1 MDNQLPAGW
10 RRTTLGSIAEW
21 GSGGTPSRRNSEF
34 FRGNI
39 PWVKTGELTGKYVR
53 DSEEKI
59 SVEGLQKSSA
69 KLFPAGSVG
78 IAMYGAT
85 IGKLSIFAI
94 DATTNQACAVAIPNK
109 DMLHNEFLYY
119 FLLSEKQ
126 KLIDSGK
133 GGAQPNISQGLL
145 KSWPIALPDVP
156 EQKCIVAKIEELFS
170 ELDNGIKSLKTARE
184 QLKIYRQSLL
194 KHAFEGKLTEQW
206 RKENTDKLET
216 PEQLLARIQQERE
229 AHYQQQLDEWKLTV
243 KEWEESKRDGIKPKN
258 PVKPDAL
265 SVSNIRPQILLPEN
279 WCWMK
284 FGDVV
289 TIASNLVPPLD
300 YKNLPHIAP
309 DNIERD
315 TGKLLSYKTVEE
327 DGVTSPKH
335 YFYSGQIIYSK
346 IRPNLSKLV
355 YVDFDG
361 LCSAD
366 MYPLQSD
373 CYRHIFLK
381 YLMLTKDFVT
391 QASTAGS
398 RSVLPKINQTELSKL
413 LVPLCGLKEQQ
424 EIVSQLEEKLSII
437 EQNEK
442 EIEAALAK
450 ADLLRQSILKKAF
463 SGQLVPQDLNSEPAS
478 ELLARVQTE
487 SEIIKTQ
494 NSKKARGAK

>member
-206 RKENTDKLET
+206 RKENTDKLKT
-216 PEQLLARIQQERE
+216 PEQLLTRIQQERE
-229 AHYQQQLDEWKLTV
+229 VRYQQQLKAWELAV
-243 KEWEESKRDGIKPKN
+243 KEWKVNGEKGKKPGRPKQITGELEPFVETIKIPPVWSTVTLEMLNADIFDGP
-258 PVKPDAL
+258 
-265 SVSNIRPQILLPEN
+265 
-279 WCWMK
+279 
-284 FGDVV
+284 FG
-289 TIASNLVPPLD
+289 SNLKSSD
-300 YKNLPHIAP
+300 YVDQGVRVIRLENVGHMEF
-309 DNIERD
+309 IED
-315 TGKLLSYKTVEE
+315 KYSYVTEEKYKEIKKHTV
-327 DGVTSPKH
+327 
-335 YFYSGQIIYSK
+335 YSGDIIFSSFITEGIRAIILPDK
-346 IRPNLSKLV
+346 IDRAINKADCFCIRVHGTFYLTEFLAWYLSSRGAYRQVESEIHGIGRPRINTT
-355 YVDFDG
+355 
-361 LCSAD
+361 
-366 MYPLQSD
+366 Q
-373 CYRHIFLK
+373 LK
-381 YLMLTKDFVT
+381 RF
-391 QASTAGS
+391 
-398 RSVLPKINQTELSKL
+398 
-413 LVPLCGLKEQQ
+413 LVPLCSVDEQKEVISRVKNILAEADRMDDSLEA
-424 EIVSQLEEKLSII
+424 EIQRS
-437 EQNEK
+437 
-442 EIEAALAK
+442 EAF
-450 ADLLRQSILKKAF
+450 RQSILKKAF
-463 SGQLVPQDLNSEPAS
+463 SG
-478 ELLARVQTE
+478 ELCGK
-487 SEIIKTQ
+487 S
-494 NSKKARGAK
+494 S